1 MKRKENRQL
10 KTPVIRRKG
19 FQSSRT
25 FRSRRFRQAR
35 YVQMNAALSSQID
48 FDRLPPGDM
57 LDVDS
62 NGVVIIDPNN
72 PVHQRWLED

>member
-1 MKRKENRQL
+1 
-10 KTPVIRRKG
+10 
-19 FQSSRT
+19 
-25 FRSRRFRQAR
+25 
-35 YVQMNAALSSQID
+35 MNVALSSQID

-57 LDVDS
+57 LDVDF